1 MVSLRA
7 KQVMN
12 SIKPNLTKA
21 PPGPTQKGSAGYDN
35 VRDDIEKVK
44 HIRELRL
51 ANLPHVYGGFQDVDY
66 TLPLG
71 ADTWT
76 NITNLTNDLWVGIEA
91 NGMTL
96 TADQMIILNQAD
108 YFGTITLTFSA
119 LNGKDFQ
126 IRLRNI
132 TQNKTMGYDIG
143 ASTTGVTNFTNI
155 TLPIYAEANTGDVL
169 EMQMKCTTD
178 GTDPILRSA
187 VFYMSY
193 LHE

>member
-1 MVSLRA
+1 MVTA
-7 KQVMN
+7 KQIIN
-12 SIKPNLTKA
+12 STKNKIA
-21 PPGPTQKGSAGYDN
+21 KIPPQTAQGSAGYDN

-44 HIRELRL
+44 NIRELRL
-51 ANLPHVYGGFQDVDY
+51 ANLPHAYGGFQDVDY
-66 TLPLG
+66 TLPL
-71 ADTWT
+71 AANTWT
-76 NITNLTNDLWVGIEA
+76 NITNLTNDLWVGIESK
-91 NGMTL
+91 GMTL
-96 TADQMIILNQAD
+96 VADQMIILNGAD

-119 LNGKDFQ
+119 LNGKDYQ

-178 GTDPILRSA
+178 GTDPILRSS